1 MNLDDLRRELRTR
14 ASEPLPTSMSDR
26 LAGVQAKVTVAR
38 RRKAVAS
45 AAATLVT
52 LTVVGFAATQFVG
65 GGDGDE
71 MADAELVQMPQELNG
86 DLQIAARYN
95 EGAGDLSWTV
105 PLDDLD
111 VVTRTTC
118 LLPAGA
124 ALPNADAPVMLSWT
138 IDGGTPVSGQYSTQC
153 GTADDPSVSTLGP
166 TTREDWREIGA
177 QRDGEVQIQVQL
189 QQDALPIEV
198 PGAQFGIALYDKTG
212 ERVTSDGV
220 ELPVRI
226 DVDGETYELLQEE
239 EDFKTQRLTES
250 AGRDRVLRLQ
260 TPASDAPLAVYY
272 GWDSDIPTA
281 SYDLKQDGEQL
292 DTGYGGHLESP
303 RLIDADTEHRL
314 ALRARGA
321 SADGVLVLAY
331 YELVDD

>member
-14 ASEPLPTSMSDR
+14 ASEPGPASMSDR
-26 LAGVQAKVTVAR
+26 LSGVQSKVTAAR

-45 AAATLVT
+45 GAATLVT

-71 MADAELVQMPQELNG
+71 MADAELVQMPEELNG

-95 EGAGDLSWTV
+95 EGAQDLSWTV

-118 LLPAGA
+118 LLPADA
-124 ALPNADAPVMLSWT
+124 APPNADALVMLSWT
-138 IDGGTPVSGQYSTQC
+138 IDGGAPIPGQYSTQC
-153 GTADDPSVSTLGP
+153 GTAGDPSVSTLGP

-177 QRDGEVQIQVQL
+177 RRNGEVQIQVEL
-189 QQDALPIEV
+189 QQDGEPIEV

-212 ERVTSDGV
+212 DRVTSGGV
-220 ELPVRI
+220 ELSVLI
-226 DVDGETYELLQEE
+226 DIDGETYKLQDGYKTRELAE
-239 EDFKTQRLTES
+239 T
-250 AGRDRVLRLQ
+250 AGRDRVLRLR
-260 TPASDAPLAVYY
+260 TPESDAPLAVLY
-272 GWDSDIPTA
+272 GWDSPIPTA
-281 SYDLKQDGEQL
+281 SYDLKQDGEPL

-303 RLIDADTEHRL
+303 LLIDAEAEHRL

>member
-14 ASEPLPTSMSDR
+14 ASEPGPTSMSDR
-26 LAGVQAKVTVAR
+26 LAGVQSKVTVAR

-95 EGAGDLSWTV
+95 EGADDLSWTV

-111 VVTRTTC
+111 VITRTTC

-138 IDGGTPVSGQYSTQC
+138 IDGGTPVPGQYSTQC

-189 QQDALPIEV
+189 RQDDKPIEV

-212 ERVTSDGV
+212 KRVPTGDDV
-220 ELPVRI
+220 ELLDRI
-226 DVDGETYELLQEE
+226 DVDGETYELQ
-239 EDFKTQRLTES
+239 DFKTERLAET
-250 AGRDRVLRLQ
+250 AGRDRVLRLR
-260 TPASDAPLAVYY
+260 TPESDARLAVYY
-272 GWDSDIPTA
+272 GWDSDMPTA

-321 SADGVLVLAY
+321 SADGALVLAY